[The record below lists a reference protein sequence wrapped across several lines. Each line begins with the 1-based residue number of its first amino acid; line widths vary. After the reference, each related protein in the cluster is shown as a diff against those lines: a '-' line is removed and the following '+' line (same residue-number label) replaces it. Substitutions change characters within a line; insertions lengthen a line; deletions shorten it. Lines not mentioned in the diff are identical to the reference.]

1 MNIFGTNSI
10 FDIVVMLWPL
20 WLLLVAVFIIR
31 IIFEIWLPN
40 TIKKWKNKRRFQ
52 KGEAWR
58 SDQQLILW
66 LRKMS
71 PKDFEVYIA
80 DLFDRL
86 HYKTQVV
93 GGSHDGG
100 IDVIAE
106 KDGVVNYIQCKK
118 FITQQV
124 TVGAMRDFYG
134 ALANKLATG
143 KGYFITTNVFTLEAK
158 QFAED
163 KPIELIDGAELVRY
177 IRLVQKTEVNSN
189 STASENSKCPKCG
202 GNLIEKSG
210 KFGRFIGCSNYP
222 KCDYTRRI

>member
-1 MNIFGTNSI
+1 MNIFGTNSM
-10 FDIVVMLWPL
+10 FDTVVAFWPL
-20 WLLLVAVFIIR
+20 WLLLGVTLLIR
-31 IIFEIWLPN
+31 IVFEIWLPN
-40 TIKKWKNKRRFQ
+40 TIKKWKNKRRFK

-58 SDQQLILW
+58 SDQQLIHW

-71 PKDFEVYIA
+71 PKDFELYIA
-80 DLFDRL
+80 DLFDRFN
-86 HYKTQVV
+86 YKTQVV

-134 ALANKLATG
+134 ALANKLTTG
-143 KGYFITTNVFTLEAK
+143 KGYFITTNVFTLEAE

-163 KPIELIDGAELVRY
+163 KPIERIDGAELVRY
-177 IRLVQKTEVNSN
+177 IRLVQKDEINSN
-189 STASENSKCPKCG
+189 NKANENEKCPKCG
-202 GNLIEKSG
+202 GNLVERSG
-210 KFGRFIGCSNYP
+210 KFGKFTGCSNFP
-222 KCDYTRRI
+222 KCDYTKHI

>member
-1 MNIFGTNSI
+1 MNTLEINSI
-10 FDIVVMLWPL
+10 IKIVIAFWPL
-20 WLLLVAVFIIR
+20 WLLMAALLLIK

-40 TIKKWKNKRRFQ
+40 TIKKWKNKRRFK

-58 SDQQLILW
+58 SDQQLIQW

-71 PKDFEVYIA
+71 TKDFEVYIA

-86 HYKTQVV
+86 HYKTRVV

-106 KDGVVNYIQCKK
+106 KDGAINYIQCKK

-143 KGYFITTNVFTLEAK
+143 NGYFITTYVFTLEAK

-177 IRLVQKTEVNSN
+177 IRLVQKNEGNIDG
-189 STASENSKCPKCG
+189 TANENNKCPKCG

-210 KFGRFIGCSNYP
+210 KFGRFTGCSNYP
-222 KCDYTRRI
+222 KCDFTRHS

>member
-1 MNIFGTNSI
+1 MFNLVIAFWPFWLAIGIIFLLR
-10 FDIVVMLWPL
+10 IV
-20 WLLLVAVFIIR
+20 
-31 IIFEIWLPN
+31 FEIWLPN
-40 TIKKWKNKRRFQ
+40 TIKKWKIKRRFK

-58 SDQQLILW
+58 TDQQIIQW

-71 PKDFEVYIA
+71 PKDFEIYIA

-86 HYKTQVV
+86 NYKTQVV

-134 ALANKLATG
+134 ALANKLTTG
-143 KGYFITTNVFTLEAK
+143 KGYFITTNVFTLEAE

-163 KPIELIDGAELVRY
+163 KPIERIDGAELVRY
-177 IRLVQKTEVNSN
+177 IRLVQKDEFNSN
-189 STASENSKCPKCG
+189 NKANENEKCPKCG
-202 GNLIEKSG
+202 SNLVERSG
-210 KFGRFIGCSNYP
+210 KFGKFTGCSNFP
-222 KCDYTRRI
+222 KCDYTNHI